1 MAHPEY
7 NRQSL
12 TAASLSGLG
21 MVFSTGP
28 VVLATFALFMLP
40 MAKEFGWGRAD
51 ISLGLTISSGCAAI
65 ADPIIG
71 RMIDRLGVRR
81 VLLPGMMI
89 FALANAALAFVTE
102 HLAMLYLIFA
112 VVGTSSVT
120 CAAVP
125 YSKVAS
131 AWFQEKRGLVLGL
144 FLGLG
149 AGAGSALISQI
160 ARVLIAELGWRD
172 ARLALSGLILAI
184 PLPLMYFFL
193 REPSHPPAGAASAAP
208 RPVQTGLS
216 SAEARRTR
224 AFWMMFA
231 MVFVGTVALAGTV
244 IHMVAML
251 TDQGLSTAGA
261 TTVYSF
267 YAMASIAGRVL
278 IGWAQDKSESPKIG
292 LSVYAAAL
300 AGLLMLRYGTTLP
313 VLIPGAMLVGLGFG
327 AQVSLAAYWVSR
339 YWGLRCYGE
348 NYGYIYSAAS
358 AGAALGPLVMGA
370 IFDLSGSYTLAL
382 SIFQGAMIFCG
393 VMVCL
398 MGDYVFSTRRSKPE
412 PAEIQQ
418 PSEAAA

>member
-1 MAHPEY
+1 
-7 NRQSL
+7 
-12 TAASLSGLG
+12 
-21 MVFSTGP
+21 
-28 VVLATFALFMLP
+28 
-40 MAKEFGWGRAD
+40 
-51 ISLGLTISSGCAAI
+51 
-65 ADPIIG
+65 
-71 RMIDRLGVRR
+71 
-81 VLLPGMMI
+81 
-89 FALANAALAFVTE
+89 
-102 HLAMLYLIFA
+102 LYLIFA

-149 AGAGSALISQI
+149 AGAGSAVISQV

-172 ARLALSGLILAI
+172 ARLALSGLILLI

-193 REPSHPPAGAASAAP
+193 REPSHHAQGSGAASTA
-208 RPVQTGLS
+208 RPAQSGMS
-216 SAEARRTR
+216 SSEARRTR
-224 AFWMMFA
+224 AFWMMFV

-251 TDQGLSTAGA
+251 TDQGLSMAGA

-267 YAMASIAGRVL
+267 YAIASIAGRVL
-278 IGWAQDKSESPKIG
+278 IGWAQDKTESPKIG

-300 AGLLMLRYGTTLP
+300 TGLLMLRYGTTLP

-370 IFDLSGSYTLAL
+370 IFDFSGSYTLAL
-382 SIFQGAMIFCG
+382 TIFQGAMLFCG

-398 MGDYVFSTRRSKPE
+398 MGDYVFSTRRAKAE
-412 PAEIQQ
+412 PAETLQ
-418 PSEAAA
+418 PSEASA